1 MKAHSPGTDMAMLCR
16 AGPQLDDSS
25 AHTVTLRC
33 AGRARGGGSLTRR
46 ALLWAAGCCLRG
58 VALEVDGLAC
68 VLGQAGEPGP
78 AAGGAAG
85 DLADLGGR
93 DALVLEVRRIAL
105 LPCRGEVYSCT
116 APG

>member
-1 MKAHSPGTDMAMLCR
+1 MHESSARALTWQRCAALGSMHACSSTHTSTLHC
-16 AGPQLDDSS
+16 AGP
-25 AHTVTLRC
+25 
-33 AGRARGGGSLTRR
+33 ARGRSSLTRR

-58 VALEVDGLAC
+58 IALEVDGLAC

-105 LPCRGEVYSCT
+105 LPCGGE
-116 APG
+116 P